1 MSEQT
6 NLINVVND
14 EQYVDWPSLR
24 YYDQRIKDYIRTTSA
39 TKEDQEQLRHDLE
52 QLEKLL
58 STFAET
64 FTADKNHILKHIEE
78 CKESSATKTE
88 LAAALEA
95 IREEIKAISGVDLSA
110 YATKEFVEEKIA
122 EVDIELPEGLV
133 TEDALQEY
141 VAEEIAK
148 IEHPTIDLSGL
159 ATKEAL
165 AAVEAK
171 IPSVEGLASEEFVI
185 KKIAEAELADQD
197 VDLSAY
203 YTKSETDSAIKSAV
217 DAIEV
222 PDVSNLATKE
232 ELDAVQNVAGENSVK
247 LFQIDSDLVD
257 INAKLDTI
265 PTKVS
270 ELENDAGY
278 VTVKNV
284 METVA
289 ESKLIYTLSLQ
300 SNKQDNTFIITDSG
314 FNEFQKNWAYNILK
328 IRVGN
333 YVYPCKISYF
343 AYEHYKVTYLECD
356 SGSASGITPVT
367 LDIKRQSDG
376 YWKVYVWRSAHTL
389 ANTATVDAAIESLE
403 LRLPTK
409 VSEFINDTGYITL
422 EDIPET
428 DLSNYYNK
436 TETENLIAEAVESIE
451 HPTVDLEGYATEE
464 WVNEQGFLTEHQD
477 LSEYAKK
484 SDIPEAE
491 LFVVDFNTPDFAAA
505 LEAHNKGKLLL
516 LANAAPDSN
525 GYAVMNYV
533 RADLITFTKFLT
545 SRSEA
550 YGSFNTYYLHS
561 DNTWEISKEVK
572 LNKVEAN
579 VDGEVNGELTSVRI
593 GKEVYS
599 IPSTE
604 GFASIEYVNNTSEN
618 LQTSITSITETTET
632 LQTTV
637 TQVQENVTQV
647 STQVTELEQ
656 NIQNNYITIENG
668 VTKENLEAAVKTQ
681 VETEIEVIVDE
692 KIAEVVEQGVTV
704 SSIAYGEF

>member
-122 EVDIELPEGLV
+122 EVDVELPEGLV

-148 IEHPTIDLSGL
+148 IEHP
-159 ATKEAL
+159 
-165 AAVEAK
+165 
-171 IPSVEGLASEEFVI
+171 
-185 KKIAEAELADQD
+185 
-197 VDLSAY
+197 
-203 YTKSETDSAIKSAV
+203 
-217 DAIEV
+217 
-222 PDVSNLATKE
+222 DVSNFATKE
-232 ELDAVQNVAGENSVK
+232 ELEAVQNVAGENSIK
-247 LFQIDSDLVD
+247 LFQLDSDLVD
-257 INAKLDTI
+257 INNKLDTI
-265 PTKVS
+265 PIKVS
-270 ELENDAGY
+270 ELEND
-278 VTVKNV
+278 
-284 METVA
+284 
-289 ESKLIYTLSLQ
+289 
-300 SNKQDNTFIITDSG
+300 
-314 FNEFQKNWAYNILK
+314 
-328 IRVGN
+328 
-333 YVYPCKISYF
+333 
-343 AYEHYKVTYLECD
+343 
-356 SGSASGITPVT
+356 
-367 LDIKRQSDG
+367 
-376 YWKVYVWRSAHTL
+376 
-389 ANTATVDAAIESLE
+389 
-403 LRLPTK
+403 
-409 VSEFINDTGYITL
+409 TGYITAD
-422 EDIPET
+422 DIPDTVKIFTFKPLTPLGYTASFTNDLTDYHNYEGNKLLQIQLFDEVCIATVEESWSNTQTTDWWKTYTIRFLYQGTTPCEIVACENHDGSPYFDWKYTVSNVQNNKLVGKLASEQFVKDSIDAINIPDT

-436 TETENLIAEAVESIE
+436 AETENLIAEAVESIE
-451 HPTVDLEGYATEE
+451 HPTVDLEGYATED
-464 WVNEQGFLTEHQD
+464 WVNEQGFLKEHQD

-491 LFVVDFNTPDFAAA
+491 LFVVDFTTPNFAAA
-505 LEAHNKGKLLL
+505 LEAHNNGKLLL
-516 LANAAPDSN
+516 LANAAPDAN

-579 VDGEVNGELTSVRI
+579 VDGEVNGELTSIRI

-604 GFASIEYVNNTSEN
+604 GFASIEYVNDTSKN

-668 VTKENLEAAVKTQ
+668 VTRENLEEAVKTQ

>member
-39 TKEDQEQLRHDLE
+39 TKEEQDQLRQDLE

-95 IREEIKAISGVDLSA
+95 IREEIKAISGVDMSA

-141 VAEEIAK
+141 VVEEIAK
-148 IEHPTIDLSGL
+148 IEHPTVDLSGL

-165 AAVEAK
+165 AAVDAK

-247 LFQIDSDLVD
+247 LFQVDSDLVD

-270 ELENDAGY
+270 ELENDSGY
-278 VTVKNV
+278 
-284 METVA
+284 
-289 ESKLIYTLSLQ
+289 
-300 SNKQDNTFIITDSG
+300 
-314 FNEFQKNWAYNILK
+314 
-328 IRVGN
+328 
-333 YVYPCKISYF
+333 
-343 AYEHYKVTYLECD
+343 
-356 SGSASGITPVT
+356 
-367 LDIKRQSDG
+367 
-376 YWKVYVWRSAHTL
+376 
-389 ANTATVDAAIESLE
+389 
-403 LRLPTK
+403 
-409 VSEFINDTGYITL
+409 
-422 EDIPET
+422 
-428 DLSNYYNK
+428 
-436 TETENLIAEAVESIE
+436 
-451 HPTVDLEGYATEE
+451 
-464 WVNEQGFLTEHQD
+464 LTEHQD
-477 LSEYAKK
+477 LSGYAKK

-491 LFVVDFNTPDFAAA
+491 LFVVDFNAPDFSAA
-505 LEAHNKGKLLL
+505 LEAYNNGKLLL
-516 LANAAPDSN
+516 LVNAAPDVN

-579 VDGEVNGELTSVRI
+579 VGGEVNGELTSIRI
-593 GKEVYS
+593 GKEAYS
-599 IPSTE
+599 LPSTE
-604 GFASIEYVNNTSEN
+604 GLASIEYVNTTSQN

-656 NIQNNYITIENG
+656 NVQNNYITIENG
-668 VTKENLEAAVKTQ
+668 VTRENLEEAVKTQ
-681 VETEIEVIVDE
+681 VETEIDVLVDE